1 MNLDKLNKT
10 ISLELL
16 PLLSE
21 AMEKFQINTP
31 LRIAHFLSQA
41 MHESGNFKRLE
52 EGLNYGAEGLLNNFK
67 KYFID
72 KTNKPLAD
80 VNAYAR
86 KPQMIA
92 SHVYANRMGN
102 GDEASQEGWKFRG
115 RGFMQITGKGL
126 YTEFGKSIGED
137 LVANP
142 DIVVTPKYAALSAA
156 WFFGSKGCIQIADK
170 GPTPDVVKQVTFRI
184 NGGYNGLDERQ
195 ANFNT
200 LWPLLST

>member
-1 MNLDKLNKT
+1 MNLDKLNT
-10 ISLELL
+10 TVPSILL
-16 PLLSE
+16 PPLSE
-21 AMEKFQINTP
+21 AMDKFQINSP
-31 LRIAHFLSQA
+31 LRIAHFLSQT

-52 EGLNYGAEGLLNNFK
+52 EGLSYSAEGLLKNFK

-72 KTNKPLAD
+72 KSNKPIAD
-80 VNAYAR
+80 ANAYAR

-102 GDEASQEGWKFRG
+102 GDEASQEGWKYRG
-115 RGFMQITGKGL
+115 RGFMQLTGKSL

-137 LVANP
+137 LVTNP

-156 WFFGSKGCIQIADK
+156 WFFGSKGCIPLADK
-170 GPTPDVVKQVTFRI
+170 GPTPDVVKQITLRI

-195 ANFNT
+195 ANFNK
-200 LWPLLST
+200 LWALLST